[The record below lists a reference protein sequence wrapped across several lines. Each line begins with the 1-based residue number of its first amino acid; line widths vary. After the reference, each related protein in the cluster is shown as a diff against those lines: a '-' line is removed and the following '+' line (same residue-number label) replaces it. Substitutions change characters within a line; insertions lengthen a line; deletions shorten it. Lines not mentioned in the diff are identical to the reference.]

1 MVFSQKLSLE
11 KEVVLLDSSP
21 YKAFI
26 MIDCS
31 LKYLIFNIIRQK
43 KIFKRKRT
51 IRITVMLG
59 LMAEGNRMII
69 PRGP

>member
-43 KIFKRKRT
+43 KNLQKQTNNQDYSNARPD
-51 IRITVMLG
+51 G
-59 LMAEGNRMII
+59 
-69 PRGP
+69 RG